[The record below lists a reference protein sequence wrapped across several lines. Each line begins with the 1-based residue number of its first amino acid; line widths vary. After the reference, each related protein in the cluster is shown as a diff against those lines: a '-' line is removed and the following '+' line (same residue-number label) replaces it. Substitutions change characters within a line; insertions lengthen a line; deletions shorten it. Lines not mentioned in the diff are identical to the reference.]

1 MGSLLSIVVFFP
13 LAGARAASERAL
25 NEGGLFLRDLL
36 LGSSSFDLWL
46 DDADAEAVPGGGVG
60 IWASGDCN
68 HLEGSDG
75 TVGKGDGDV
84 FSAHVGVDRR
94 FSKNVL
100 AGL

>member
-13 LAGARAASERAL
+13 LAGALAASERAL

-36 LGSSSFDLWL
+36 ESSSFDLWL

-60 IWASGDCN
+60 IGASGDYN
-68 HLEGSDG
+68 HLEGSDD